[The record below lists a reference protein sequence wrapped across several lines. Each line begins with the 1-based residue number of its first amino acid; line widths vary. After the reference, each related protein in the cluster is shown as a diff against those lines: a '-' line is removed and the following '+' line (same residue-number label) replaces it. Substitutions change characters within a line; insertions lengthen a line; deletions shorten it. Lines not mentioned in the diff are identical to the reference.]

1 MNTEAN
7 KVTVIKLNTQR
18 EETWRYQGRILAR
31 DAQSILIEAFF
42 NREDLDFHDITLREK
57 DRFLERYYD
66 NRWYNIFEIHDREDD
81 HLKAWYCNVTTPAEF
96 SSGKIAYIDLALDLL
111 VYPEGHFLVL
121 DEAEFEDLNIT
132 DESRNNA
139 RLALETLI
147 NLATSGKLHQALN
160 D

>member
-31 DAQSILIEAFF
+31 DAHSILIEAFF
-42 NREDLDFHDITLREK
+42 NRDDLDFHDITLREK

-111 VYPEGHFLVL
+111 VYPDGHFLVL